1 MTTNNQSF
9 DYQLI
14 RSLLVGEINRV
25 EGLYEK
31 YGYPHLLGILEG
43 LHLEL
48 KKVAKYLKSPHK

>member
-25 EGLYEK
+25 EGKYEK
-31 YGYPHLLGILEG
+31 YGYPHLLDILEA
-43 LHLEL
+43 LNLEL
-48 KKVAKYLKSPHK
+48 KKVAKYL